1 MSSASPTD
9 APRRRRRQPLRRR
22 LTFGLVVLVVVVL
35 FGAGLAT
42 TLAVRS
48 FLLQQ
53 LDREL
58 TSTAASIAA
67 TTPFDPTGLR
77 DGTVVVE
84 TDASGQLV
92 APAVL
97 IGRPGD
103 KDQDA
108 DDPLAPPGAPSNGSR
123 TLSDQDA
130 IALAGARSQPSSV
143 DLPSLGAYRVLQVS
157 SDSGDTLTVGLPL
170 GQLNE
175 TLGHL
180 LVVEGLTLAAAALIV
195 ALGGGWLVRRDL
207 LPLDRVAQTARD
219 VAALPLSSGT
229 PTLNERIP
237 DAAPGTEIG
246 DVSVALNDMFDHLG
260 TSLEE
265 RAETERQL
273 RQFVADASHE
283 LRTPLTSIKG
293 YAELYRRTDTDP
305 SGRDNAISRIES
317 EANRMGTLVDDL
329 LLLARL
335 DQGRPLLHEPVD
347 VSRIAAEASSDIS
360 VSAPDHPISVGL
372 PDEPVFVVGDEGRL
386 RQVLTN
392 LLANAVQH
400 TPAHTA
406 ISVSVV
412 PEAATVQLVVADSG
426 PGIDADFQPHAFERF
441 TRADESRTR
450 ASGGSGLG
458 LSIVA
463 AVVEALDGNVKLVS
477 QTGGTE
483 VRVELPRS
491 ASPEA

>member
-1 MSSASPTD
+1 MSSIAPTE
-9 APRRRRRQPLRRR
+9 APQRRRQPLRRR

-35 FGAGLAT
+35 VGAGLAM

-58 TSTAASIAA
+58 ESTAAGMA
-67 TTPFDPTGLR
+67 TNDSFDPTGLR
-77 DGTVVVE
+77 DGTVLVE
-84 TDASGQLV
+84 TDASGRIV
-92 APAVL
+92 RPAVL
-97 IGRPGD
+97 VGRPGD
-103 KDQDA
+103 SDQDS
-108 DDPLAPPGAPSNGSR
+108 DDPQGAAGQASNGSQMI
-123 TLSDQDA
+123 SDEDVVG
-130 IALAGARSQPSSV
+130 LVSGRSHPSSV
-143 DLPSLGAYRVLQVS
+143 DLPLLGAYRVVTIS
-157 SDSGDTLTVGLPL
+157 HSNGNTLTIGLPL

-180 LVVEGLTLAAAALIV
+180 LIVEGLTLAAAALVV
-195 ALGGGWLVRRDL
+195 AVGGGWLIRRDL

-229 PTLNERIP
+229 PTLDERVP

-246 DVSVALNDMFDHLG
+246 DVAVALNDMLEHLG

-293 YAELYRRTDTDP
+293 YAELYRRGDND
-305 SGRDNAISRIES
+305 SAGRQNAMSRIES

-347 VSRIAAEASSDIS
+347 LSLLTAEAASDIA
-360 VSAPDHPISVGL
+360 VSAPDHPITVDL

-400 TPAHTA
+400 TPVGTA
-406 ISVSVV
+406 IRASIV
-412 PEAATVQLVVADSG
+412 PEATTVSLIVADEG
-426 PGIDADFQPHAFERF
+426 PGIDAEFQRHAFERF
-441 TRADESRTR
+441 SRADESRNR

-458 LSIVA
+458 LSIVS
-463 AVVEALDGNVKLVS
+463 AVVEALDGKVELMS
-477 QTGGTE
+477 QTDGTE

-491 ASPEA
+491 SAPEA